1 VEGFVN
7 MKRVLTYV
15 VLALVLLSGCLLFTD
30 NWADAAKRDRI
41 SFASN
46 RGGNFDTYVRDIN
59 GEHALNLT
67 NHATNEFGPWAGIGL
82 PVHTWSPDGRFLAYV
97 SGRDGVFKI
106 YVMDT
111 WTRKHQRLTHRREKE
126 LAPAWSPDGKWIAFA
141 SHDNERDTEIYKID
155 VKSGHLVQLTDF
167 GGNEHPAWS
176 PDGKQFAYSSID
188 WGRLEFAC
196 HIATLGEQESEFLVD
211 GSFPAWSPDGTEIAC
226 TVAERLTLINVRTG
240 TQKQLLPKNVESFQR
255 DPSWSAAGD
264 KLAFAWNKHPVPPP
278 DADIH
283 VHDVWQDKTTIY
295 IINRDGTD
303 LQQLVE
309 EAGPYAQSPALSP
322 DGKEVLYTREI
333 KGHFQIFKLDL
344 NSGIRSQLTHIL
356 GWNTGGDWFDPA
368 YALPVSPQPQL
379 LTTLWGKLK
388 QE

>member
-1 VEGFVN
+1 MTTVRLLVFF
-7 MKRVLTYV
+7 LLS
-15 VLALVLLSGCLLFTD
+15 VLALNTNVYFVFAKAPTTPKILFTST
-30 NWADAAKRDRI
+30 RDGNREVYSMNPDGSEQVNLTQHPAEDLEAVWSPTGEQI
-41 SFASN
+41 LFVSN
-46 RGGNFDTYVRDIN
+46 RRDLRPRGNRD
-59 GEHALNLT
+59 LYLMD
-67 NHATNEFGPWAGIGL
+67 
-82 PVHTWSPDGRFLAYV
+82 PDGSNVQR
-97 SGRDGVFKI
+97 VFK
-106 YVMDT
+106 
-111 WTRKHQRLTHRREKE
+111 RKIEAWREN
-126 LAPAWSPDGKWIAFA
+126 P
-141 SHDNERDTEIYKID
+141 T
-155 VKSGHLVQLTDF
+155 
-167 GGNEHPAWS
+167 WS

-226 TVAERLTLINVRTG
+226 TVAERLTLINIRTG

-322 DGKEVLYTREI
+322 DGKKVLYTREI

-356 GWNTGGDWFDPA
+356 GWNTGGDWFDPV

-379 LTTLWGKLK
+379 LTTLWGEVKK
-388 QE
+388 R